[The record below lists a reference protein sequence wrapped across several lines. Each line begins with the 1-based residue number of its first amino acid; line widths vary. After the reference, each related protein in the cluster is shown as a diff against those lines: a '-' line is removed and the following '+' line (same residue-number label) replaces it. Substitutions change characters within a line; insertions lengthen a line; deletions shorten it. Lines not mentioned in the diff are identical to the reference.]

1 MSIFDFFGKSDK
13 DKRPDSVSSNKTTN
27 QNSGTGQV
35 QGTNKGVAS
44 PQLPRRDP
52 NQIAQTPMQRAT
64 ATKPPPPQRSSP
76 VRDPA
81 PAPAS
86 VPAITGM
93 PSKNIPTIS
102 RKDEIPQHSGVM
114 SATGAPLELIPE
126 WQKNYAILLTS
137 KDRKDVIIVCSTEV
151 AKSGGLDDD
160 YLAILDRINRSEYI
174 RTRRFLAKP
183 EILAIIY
190 EAGSG
195 QKLTEEQTRSA
206 TKIQIDFDDLLR
218 AAIKADTSDIHIE
231 VQRDEAKVRFRKNG
245 DLYVYSEW
253 PVKYASTMGSVIY
266 TVIADEKETTFDPT
280 RPQSAIIDR
289 ELSGLSELSG
299 DDNDMM
305 RIRVR
310 LNTLPTYPDGFDMV
324 MRILKMGQGGK
335 RTPLDK
341 LGYEKRQLSQIRRAV
356 AKPVGALIM
365 AGTTGSGKSTS
376 LNSMLGEKIDAY
388 KGKLKVITVEDPPEY
403 ALPGASQVPVV
414 RSRSIAKGGDV
425 TANPFATVMS
435 AAMRS
440 DPDILMVGEV
450 RDEDSAELL
459 IHAVQS
465 GHQVFTTVHASGPI
479 DIIPRLRSIG
489 VKDDVLGGQNF
500 ISALMYQTLLPTLC
514 PKCCIGID
522 KLIAAVETDVE
533 QELIERIHK
542 YVKPQ
547 VISDLR
553 FRHDPGCSSPDCA
566 MGVIGRTVASEVILP
581 DPYMLKCF
589 RDRQDTEAFMHYRRK
604 GGRIA
609 LEHGLMKAFR
619 GNADIRDVEGKLD
632 QITRLHEIDDSMR
645 VMINV
650 PLRANFQVEQ
660 DVFEEIS
667 FEALEARYALSQ
679 GGIAVPEVG
688 KIILPEHVSP
698 AEAAPAPAPVAKAPV
713 PVIIDVLPE
722 PVVEPVVALDHE
734 AHQFTSK
741 LFSQS
746 QEPKGPKAEV
756 KNFSAANQT
765 KHNKT
770 QRASEVNKDDKDE

>member
-1 MSIFDFFGKSDK
+1 MSIFDFFGKGNK
-13 DKRPDSVSSNKTTN
+13 DKGSVSPSSNKTSN
-27 QNSGTGQV
+27 QNKATGQAH
-35 QGTNKGVAS
+35 GGNKGAPAHPVPA
-44 PQLPRRDP
+44 RHP
-52 NQIAQTPMQRAT
+52 NSNAQTPMQRAT
-64 ATKPPPPQRSSP
+64 ATKAPPPAKQSP
-76 VRDPA
+76 VRDP
-81 PAPAS
+81 
-86 VPAITGM
+86 VPAAVASPTLPNGNR
-93 PSKNIPTIS
+93 SQAIPLIL
-102 RKDEIPQHSGVM
+102 RKDDIPPHSGVM
-114 SATGAPLELIPE
+114 SATGAPLELLPE

-151 AKSGGLDDD
+151 ASGLDDD
-160 YLAILDRINRSEYI
+160 YLAILDRINRCDYI
-174 RTRRFLAKP
+174 RTRRFRAKP

-195 QKLTEEQTRSA
+195 QKLTEDQMRSA

-245 DLYVYSEW
+245 DLYVYAEW

-289 ELSGLSELSG
+289 ELTGLSATNE
-299 DDNDMM
+299 MM

-324 MRILKMGQGGK
+324 MRILKMGQNGK

-341 LGYEKRQLSQIRRAV
+341 LGYERRQLSQIRRAV

-376 LNSMLGEKIDAY
+376 LNSMLGEKIEAY

-403 ALPGASQVPVV
+403 VLPGASQVPVV
-414 RSRSIAKGGDV
+414 RSRSVSKGGDP

-479 DIIPRLRSIG
+479 DIIARMRSIG
-489 VKDDVLGGQNF
+489 VNDDVLGGQNF
-500 ISALMYQTLLPTLC
+500 ISALMYQTLLPVLC
-514 PKCCIGID
+514 PACSTNIEHVR
-522 KLIAAVETDVE
+522 KLAETDQE
-533 QELIERIHK
+533 HELIERIYK
-542 YVKPQ
+542 YVKPS
-547 VISDLR
+547 VIPGLR
-553 FRHDPGCSSPDCA
+553 FRNDAGCSATHCA
-566 MGVIGRTVASEVILP
+566 MGVVGRTVASEVVLP

-589 RDRQDTEAFMHYRRK
+589 RDRQDTEAFMHYRKK

-609 LEHGLMKAFR
+609 LEHGLMKAFT
-619 GNADIRDVEGKLD
+619 GSTDIRDVESKLD
-632 QITRLHEIDDSMR
+632 QITRLHEIDDAMR
-645 VMINV
+645 LMVDV
-650 PLRANFQVEQ
+650 PLRYDFQIED
-660 DVFEEIS
+660 DVFEEITLD
-667 FEALEARYALSQ
+667 AMNARY
-679 GGIAVPEVG
+679 GITKEG
-688 KIILPEHVSP
+688 ILMP
-698 AEAAPAPAPVAKAPV
+698 EAAKVVLPHHVNPAVQAPAPVPAPT
-713 PVIIDVLPE
+713 PAAPANIGILPE
-722 PVVEPVVALDHE
+722 VLVEPAVEPAQD

-741 LFSQS
+741 LFSQT
-746 QEPKGPKAEV
+746 QEAKGPKAEV
-756 KNFSAANQT
+756 KDFSAASQT
-765 KHNKT
+765 KQSK
-770 QRASEVNKDDKDE
+770 ASKAGDDKKDGKGD

>member
-1 MSIFDFFGKSDK
+1 
-13 DKRPDSVSSNKTTN
+13 
-27 QNSGTGQV
+27 
-35 QGTNKGVAS
+35 
-44 PQLPRRDP
+44 
-52 NQIAQTPMQRAT
+52 
-64 ATKPPPPQRSSP
+64 
-76 VRDPA
+76 
-81 PAPAS
+81 
-86 VPAITGM
+86 
-93 PSKNIPTIS
+93 
-102 RKDEIPQHSGVM
+102 M

-151 AKSGGLDDD
+151 ASGLDDD
-160 YLAILDRINRSEYI
+160 YLAILDRINRHDYI
-174 RTRRFLAKP
+174 RTRRFRAKP

-195 QKLTEEQTRSA
+195 QKLSEDQMRSA

-218 AAIKADTSDIHIE
+218 AAIQADTSDIHIE

-245 DLYVYSEW
+245 DLYVFAEW

-266 TVIADEKETTFDPT
+266 TVIADEKETTFDPA

-289 ELSGLSELSG
+289 ELSDKTETT
-299 DDNDMM
+299 

-324 MRILKMGQGGK
+324 MRILKMGQNGK

-376 LNSMLGEKIDAY
+376 LNSMLGEKIEAY

-403 ALPGASQVPVV
+403 VLPGASQVPVV
-414 RSRSIAKGGDV
+414 RSRSVAKGGDP

-479 DIIPRLRSIG
+479 DIIARMRSIG

-514 PKCCIGID
+514 PKCSTNIEH
-522 KLIAAVETDVE
+522 LMTTVETDQE
-533 QELIERIHK
+533 HELIERIYK
-542 YVKPQ
+542 YVKPS
-547 VISDLR
+547 VVPGLR
-553 FRHDPGCSSPDCA
+553 FRHDAGCPDCA
-566 MGVIGRTVASEVILP
+566 MGVIGRTVASEVVLP

-589 RDRQDTEAFMHYRRK
+589 RDRQDTEAFMHYRKK

-609 LEHGLMKAFR
+609 LEHGLMKAFL
-619 GNADIRDVEGKLD
+619 GASDIRDVESKLD
-632 QITRLHEIDDSMR
+632 QITRLHEIDDAMR
-645 VMINV
+645 LMVDV
-650 PLRANFQVEQ
+650 PLRYDFQIEE
-660 DVFEEIS
+660 DVFDEITLD
-667 FEALEARYALSQ
+667 AMNARY
-679 GGIAVPEVG
+679 GITKEGILVPEAAKV
-688 KIILPEHVSP
+688 ILPHHVNP
-698 AEAAPAPAPVAKAPV
+698 AVHAPAPVAPAPAPAPAA
-713 PVIIDVLPE
+713 PANIEVLPDA
-722 PVVEPVVALDHE
+722 PVEPVAEPVQDS
-734 AHQFTSK
+734 HQFTSK
-741 LFSQS
+741 LFSQA

-756 KNFSAANQT
+756 KSFSAASQS
-765 KHNKT
+765 KPSK
-770 QRASEVNKDDKDE
+770 ASKAGEAKKDGNDE